1 MTPRTVHLK
10 TGGGCV
16 VVAAGG
22 KDTTTA
28 AATNSNRTN
37 NNIESPEVGGKSP
50 IADDEVV
57 VEVATGSEK
66 FAAATRS
73 SELRDDIAVQN
84 AVDSGFL
91 SRPSDIDPSIGDAS
105 SVTSGPSETDRD
117 MIEKDCDDDDVE
129 ANVD

>member
-1 MTPRTVHLK
+1 MTQRTAHLK

-16 VVAAGG
+16 AHSAGG
-22 KDTTTA
+22 KGTTA
-28 AATNSNRTN
+28 AATNSSRTN
-37 NNIESPEVGGKSP
+37 NTIGSPEVGGKSP
-50 IADDEVV
+50 TADDAVV

-66 FAAATRS
+66 FVATRS
-73 SELRDDIAVQN
+73 SELRDDVAVQN

-117 MIEKDCDDDDVE
+117 MTEKGCDDDVE